1 MNSIKINLLKLNYI
15 IALIYNFN
23 KKHHL
28 KNKIFEKGWKKIIFQ
43 FWKPIDWESVD

>member
-1 MNSIKINLLKLNYI
+1 MNPIKIILLKLNYI

-28 KNKIFEKGWKKIIFQ
+28 KNKNFEKGLKQIIF
-43 FWKPIDWESVD
+43 